1 MRSATESIPIVVI
14 VAVIVVVIVVVTV
27 VIMLGSGAFGEAGV
41 VEVGEVERAGE

>member
-41 VEVGEVERAGE
+41 VEVEEVERGGE